1 MSNSQFAFIQRQS
14 VPDRAAL
21 QASLDR
27 LGFDLKLHPDFTR
40 FDDSGFLPFTLN
52 GTEGPGFEIHY
63 SEAQDVVG
71 DDEDFAAIADGRDYC
86 ITMTWGGRMKDLACV
101 MMVSCAL
108 AQDFGAAVSYEGE
121 EPSPLEEMLH
131 TVQVAL
137 KEAAKEKQASRQAS
151 CRPY

>member
-14 VPDRAAL
+14 VPDRATL

-27 LGFDLKLHPDFTR
+27 LGFDLQLNPDFTP

-52 GTEGPGFEIHY
+52 GSEGPGFEIHY

-71 DDEDFAAIADGRDYC
+71 DDEGFAAIAGGRDYC

-108 AQDFGAAVSYEGE
+108 AQDFGAVVSYEGE
-121 EPSPLEEMLH
+121 EPQPLDEMLH

-137 KEAAKEKQASRQAS
+137 KEAAKEK
-151 CRPY
+151 